1 MRPRACGCYHARME
15 TLTVKLPPPLRQALE
30 RASRRSRLSKSELAR
45 RAIAAFLVTD
55 PASNEGP
62 GPSSALAR
70 AGDLVGCFKGGPK
83 DLASNPQHLA
93 DFGR

>member
-1 MRPRACGCYHARME
+1 ME

-45 RAIAAFLVTD
+45 RALEAFLVTD
-55 PASNEGP
+55 PAGP

-83 DLASNPQHLA
+83 DLASNPHHLA